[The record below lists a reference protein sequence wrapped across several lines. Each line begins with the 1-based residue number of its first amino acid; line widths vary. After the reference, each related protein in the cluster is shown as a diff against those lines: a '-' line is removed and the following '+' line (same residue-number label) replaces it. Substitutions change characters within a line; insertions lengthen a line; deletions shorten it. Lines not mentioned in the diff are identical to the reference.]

1 MVCTLMKINKISED
15 ISGASYVDDRILE
28 KINELVDKVNEQ
40 EVMIKYLRTF
50 TTDRRVSH

>member
-1 MVCTLMKINKISED
+1 MKINKISED

-40 EVMIKYLRTF
+40 EEMIKYLRTF